1 MMNNTD
7 ENKQA
12 TMLPTENEKEPWGNY
27 DEERADIR
35 VIGVGGGGGNA
46 VNRMVQAKIPGIEF
60 ITLNTDSQ
68 ALKGSEAPTRLRIG
82 ERLTQG
88 LGVGGDPEKGA
99 QAAEENRNEIAA
111 ALEGASMVFVAAG
124 LGGGTGT
131 GAAPVVAEIARSVGA
146 LTIATVTTPFS
157 WEGSRRSGSAKRGLE
172 EIHDNV
178 DAMIVVPNSR
188 LIEICP
194 KNCTVEQAFETAD
207 DVLKQAIQAIAN
219 VISIEGGINLDFNDV
234 RSVMQ
239 NAGSALLAI
248 GEASDENRAVEAAR
262 AATSSA
268 LLNQSI
274 EGARNVLY
282 NVTHDGNMAL
292 SELDMAA
299 RVISE
304 VVDPDANIIFGTVID
319 PEVGDTVKLTVI
331 ATGFENDE
339 QNETMVG
346 GSTNRQEPKLA
357 GLSQSMDVE
366 LAAYLR
372 RNIQKTGQLSTNG
385 IGGSLAEGR

>member
-1 MMNNTD
+1 
-7 ENKQA
+7 
-12 TMLPTENEKEPWGNY
+12 
-27 DEERADIR
+27 
-35 VIGVGGGGGNA
+35 
-46 VNRMVQAKIPGIEF
+46 
-60 ITLNTDSQ
+60 
-68 ALKGSEAPTRLRIG
+68 
-82 ERLTQG
+82 
-88 LGVGGDPEKGA
+88 
-99 QAAEENRNEIAA
+99 
-111 ALEGASMVFVAAG
+111 
-124 LGGGTGT
+124 
-131 GAAPVVAEIARSVGA
+131 
-146 LTIATVTTPFS
+146 
-157 WEGSRRSGSAKRGLE
+157 
-172 EIHDNV
+172 
-178 DAMIVVPNSR
+178 MIVVPNSR

-282 NVTHDGNMAL
+282 NVTHNGNMAL

-331 ATGFENDE
+331 ATGFEKDE

-346 GSTNRQEPKLA
+346 GSTSRQESRAASLN
-357 GLSQSMDVE
+357 QSMDVE

-372 RNIQKTGQLSTNG
+372 RNTQKTGLLSTNG
-385 IGGSLAEGR
+385 IGGPLAEGR